1 MNTKTFTTFTE
12 NQVQTKLEKLIE
24 LEKQAKAINLQIDII
39 KDELKQNMDDNGL
52 EKLNGKKWQKS
63 ICYMRE
69 CRPKDLPGTRKKHLS
84 VSSSPTC
91 ETTFCELIRLQN
103 SSKLKTNS
111 KAEKI

>member
-52 EKLNGKKWQKS
+52 EKLNGNTLY
-63 ICYMRE
+63 CFY
-69 CRPKDLPGTRKKHLS
+69 KDVVKN
-84 VSSSPTC
+84 
-91 ETTFCELIRLQN
+91 IIDN
-103 SSKLKTNS
+103 DKLKADNLYNYYLKQTEYKMFKHDS
-111 KAEKI
+111 IK